1 MHNTGKKEPDQSSVH
16 SGIAYTA
23 SCPSWWNAAGS
34 QIPQSS
40 FSKSLNLNLD
50 SPTQHCHNTKQLGRQ
65 LQDQES
71 SSTQST
77 GQSHHDAVNVGGGN
91 LHGHC
96 ISGQSGND
104 ETYGKRPN
112 ADGHVK
118 SVLSLGGPDLGFPR
132 SQVDH
137 SQSVARFPYAYVDPY
152 YCGIMASYGPQAII
166 HPQMLGMAT
175 ARVPL
180 PLNLE
185 EDGPIYVNA
194 KQYRGIIRRRML
206 RAKLEAQS
214 KLIKDRKPYLHESRH
229 RHAINRP
236 RGSGGRFLNTKKLQQ
251 SKLTPTTTTDSH
263 NLSDP
268 VLQLGGI
275 LESDVL
281 RSENSNTGASATCS
295 DVTSVS
301 NNDDII
307 QRTDLGH
314 PTFPPHMGGGG
325 ITCNGS
331 HHLFPINR

>member
-152 YCGIMASYGPQAII
+152 YCGIMASYGPQAI
-166 HPQMLGMAT
+166 
-175 ARVPL
+175 
-180 PLNLE
+180 
-185 EDGPIYVNA
+185 
-194 KQYRGIIRRRML
+194 
-206 RAKLEAQS
+206 
-214 KLIKDRKPYLHESRH
+214 PYLHESRH